1 MEVTVTA
8 MEVVQKQVMVML
20 MEVMVTLMEDMVTLM
35 EETIAMVYQRKHE
48 SVRAVAKSAMAAPTR
63 KKKLRIVRM
72 SNVLK
77 VTQDF
82 TNFQFQFH
90 CLMVNNI

>member
-8 MEVVQKQVMVML
+8 MEVAQNQVMAML
-20 MEVMVTLMEDMVTLM
+20 MEVMVTLMEDMVMLM
-35 EETIAMVYQRKHE
+35 EETIVMVYLRKHE
-48 SVRAVAKSAMAAPTR
+48 SVRAVAKSAMAVPTR
-63 KKKLRIVRM
+63 RRKLRTVRM

-82 TNFQFQFH
+82 MNFQFQFP
-90 CLMVNNI
+90 CLTVNNI